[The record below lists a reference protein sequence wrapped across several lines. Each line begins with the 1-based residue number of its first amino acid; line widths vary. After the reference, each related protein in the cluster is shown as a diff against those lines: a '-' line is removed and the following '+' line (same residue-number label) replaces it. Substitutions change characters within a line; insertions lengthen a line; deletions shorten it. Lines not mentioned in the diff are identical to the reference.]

1 MNRLLTYPSLAASV
15 WLASIPLVFAQDSE
29 EDGDEIF
36 ELSPFTVDASQDTG
50 YRATTTLAGTRLNTK
65 LRDVGAAISVM
76 TSEFFED
83 TGATDSET
91 LLSYGLNTE
100 TSGAQGNFVG
110 GNDAIA
116 GGQRVDL
123 ADTRTNPQ
131 QGQRVRGLATAQ
143 LTRNYFETDIGFDSY
158 NTDRVTINRGP
169 NSLLFG
175 IGSAGGVINNS
186 TMRASLGSDFGE
198 ISVRIGDRYSHRE
211 TFNYNKVLVEDRLAV
226 RVAGLYDHLEY
237 KQRPTYSEK
246 KRVYAT
252 LESVLFENE
261 NSDVF
266 DKTTLRANFESGD
279 IESNP
284 PQVTPPGDGVSTWF
298 SLPAPGPLEA
308 ITGTTFPAFFSDGS
322 FQPKYTIDQRRP
334 GLTRSGIN
342 GVAALPN
349 FIQISLLYEEPSF
362 GTGLTGTDL
371 DASVMRAVRGFG
383 GRAPN
388 KTWDYFVNSSLA
400 HEGYMPNFVTPSLPL
415 NVFDNE
421 NLSLAGTTNLVTQ
434 DFDATNFTLEQTFL
448 DGRAGIEINYDRQ
461 NYATFRR
468 LPFNSGGFQVSY
480 NDVVVDINEYRNDET
495 PNPNVGRLMAF
506 TSGNTQA
513 SILGFESQDVDRE
526 ANRTTAFY
534 NLDFTENEG
543 VNWLGRHVF
552 TGVLSSQSRDISN
565 FKVGGA
571 WVSEDIDVGGD
582 PYHFA
587 NLNGGRRQVV
597 SQIYLTPPLH
607 NNPNVQSIDDVRI
620 VNYIDID
627 LPGDG
632 SVYNAKTYN
641 RREDTFFTGEMTTRH
656 YLNNFD
662 RNRREID
669 TEIFSVQSFLFNDH
683 VVGLLGFRTDEQT
696 NWKNERFVRN
706 ANGEGNLAESN
717 ILDRLRDPV
726 TGDIL
731 PPENGDTTT
740 WSIVAHTPDAW
751 LENLNLPGKPRI
763 SFHYNESE
771 NFNPVGVRT
780 DVEGFQIASPAG
792 DTKEYGFS
800 LELLENAVS
809 MRFNWFETNIAND
822 TADVDAKFHNR
833 IGNWL
838 SRWNDAENA
847 GMTIEEA
854 LAVTPNNMF
863 DGWSSYEDAYSDIVA
878 LLPANIQ
885 SIYNYRIENGD
896 NEDDLDQIA
905 NPSATRSFSS
915 EGFEIDVIANL
926 TPNWRFMFNAGKQE
940 TIQNNIAPKVAA
952 LAATINSNI
961 LASPFANVW
970 DAPILAESFTFTTR
984 WQNENFNS
992 ILGTLSQEGT
1002 KSLEQRKWRW
1012 NAVTNYTF
1020 SDGALKGLGLGAAAR
1035 WQDQAATGYPLVL
1048 NSEGIPLPD
1057 LANPFWGPSQLNGD
1071 LWVSYGKSL
1080 FNDQVD
1086 WKVQLNIRNAFGDD
1100 DIIPVVTNP
1109 NGELAIFRN
1118 SLPTDVFLTNTFR
1131 F

>member
-1 MNRLLTYPSLAASV
+1 MNT
-15 WLASIPLVFAQDSE
+15 IPLIKRIIPVGALLAFTPLILAQDDE
-29 EDGDEIF
+29 EEEVF
-36 ELSPFTVDASQDTG
+36 ELSPFTVDASGDEG
-50 YRATTTLAGTRLNTK
+50 YRATTTLAGTRLNTQ

-83 TGATDSET
+83 TGATDSQT
-91 LLSYGLNTE
+91 LLSYALNTE

-110 GNDAIA
+110 GNDVVA
-116 GGQRVDL
+116 GGVRVDL
-123 ADTRTNPQ
+123 AAERTNPQ
-131 QGQRVRGLATAQ
+131 NGQRVRGLATAQ

-186 TMRASLGSDFGE
+186 TMRASLTRDFGE
-198 ISVRIGDRYSHRE
+198 LSIRIGERYSHRE
-211 TFNYNKVLVEDRLAV
+211 SFNYNKVLVDDRLAV
-226 RVAGLYDHLEY
+226 RIAGLYDKFEY
-237 KQRPTYSEK
+237 QQRPTYDEK
-246 KRVYAT
+246 KRIFGTVEA
-252 LESVLFENE
+252 VIFDNE
-261 NSDVF
+261 KSDFF
-266 DKTTLRANFESGD
+266 DKTTFRANFESGD

-284 PQVTPPGDGVSTWF
+284 PQVTPPGDGVSSWF
-298 SLPAPGPLEA
+298 SLPNPAPLEA
-308 ITGTTFPAFFSDGS
+308 ITGTTFPAFFTDGS

-334 GLTRSGIN
+334 GLVRGDIN

-349 FIQISLLYEEPSF
+349 FIQISLIYEEPSF
-362 GTGLTGTDL
+362 GTGLQGTDL
-371 DASVMRAVRGFG
+371 DASVMRAVRGFA

-388 KTWDYFVNSSLA
+388 RTWDYFVNSSLY
-400 HEGYMPNFVTPSLPL
+400 HEGYMPNFVTKSLPL
-415 NVFDNE
+415 SVFDNE
-421 NLSLAGTTNLVTQ
+421 NMSLAGTTNLTTQ
-434 DFDATNFTLEQTFL
+434 DFDATNFTLEQTFM
-448 DGRAGIEINYDRQ
+448 DGKAGIEINYDRQ

-468 LPFNSGGFQVSY
+468 FPFNSGGFQVSY

-506 TSGNTQA
+506 TSGNRQ
-513 SILGFESQDVDRE
+513 SNVLGYETRDIDRE

-534 NLDFTENEG
+534 NLDFTESDN
-543 VNWLGRHVF
+543 VSWLGKHVF
-552 TGVLSSQSRDISN
+552 TGVISSQSRDITN
-565 FKVGGA
+565 MGIGGA
-571 WVSEDIDVGGD
+571 WVSEDIDLGGD
-582 PYHFA
+582 PYHFG
-587 NLNGGRRQVV
+587 NLNIGRRQVV
-597 SQIYLTPPLH
+597 SQVYLTPPLH
-607 NNPNVQSIDDVRI
+607 NDSSIQSIDDVKI

-627 LPGDG
+627 LPSNG

-641 RREDTFFTGEMTTRH
+641 RREDTFFTGEMTTRE
-656 YLNNFD
+656 YLNSFN

-683 VVGLLGFRTDEQT
+683 IVGLLGFRTDEQT
-696 NWKNERFVRN
+696 NWTNERFVRN
-706 ANGEGNLAESN
+706 ANGEGNLEESN

-726 TGDIL
+726 TDEIL
-731 PPENGDTTT
+731 PPEEGDTTT

-751 LENLNLPGKPRI
+751 LEGLNLPGSPRI

-800 LELLENAVS
+800 LELMENRVS
-809 MRFNWFETNIAND
+809 MRFNWFETNIDND
-822 TADVDAKFHNR
+822 TADVNANIHSR

-854 LAVTPNNMF
+854 LAVTPGTPF
-863 DGWSSYEDAYSDIVA
+863 TGWSSYQEAYDDIVA
-878 LLPANIQ
+878 LLPSNIQ
-885 SIYNYRIENGD
+885 AIYNYRIEDGD
-896 NEDDLDQIA
+896 NQDDLDQIA

-915 EGFEIDVIANL
+915 EGFELDVIANV
-926 TPNWRFMFNAGKQE
+926 TDNWRVMLNVAQQE
-940 TIQNNIAPKVAA
+940 TIQNNIAPKVAS
-952 LAATINSNI
+952 LAATINANI

-992 ILGTLSQEGT
+992 LLATLSQEGT
-1002 KSLEQRKWRW
+1002 KSLEQREWRW
-1012 NAVTNYTF
+1012 NAVTNYNFTEGKF
-1020 SDGALKGLGLGAAAR
+1020 KGLGLGGAVR

-1048 NSEGIPLPD
+1048 NAEGIPLPD
-1057 LANPFWGPSQLNGD
+1057 LSNPFWGPSQMNGD
-1071 LWVSYGKSL
+1071 IWVSYGKKI
-1080 FNDQVD
+1080 FNDKVD

-1100 DIIPVVTNP
+1100 DVIPVITNP
-1109 NGELAIFRN
+1109 DGQLAVFRN
-1118 SLPTDVFLTNTFR
+1118 SLPTETFLTNTFS